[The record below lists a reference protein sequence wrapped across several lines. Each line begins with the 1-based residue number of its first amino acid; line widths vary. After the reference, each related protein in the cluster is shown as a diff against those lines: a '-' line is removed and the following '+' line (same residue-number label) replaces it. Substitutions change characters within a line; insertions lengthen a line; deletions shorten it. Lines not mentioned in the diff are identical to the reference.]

1 MNSKFYFPIVKNP
14 FQPPEDSVSP
24 ISTSDGNYLGIIIGA
39 SCGVLLLILVIVAAV
54 VVSAH
59 FGLTKNHFTTV
70 LAYKNE
76 FFAFNRNM
84 VGVVV
89 LLMVIFD

>member
-1 MNSKFYFPIVKNP
+1 MNSKIYFPIVKNP
-14 FQPPEDSVSP
+14 FQPPEDSISP

-59 FGLTKNHFTTV
+59 FGLSKNHFTTV
-70 LAYKNE
+70 LTYKID
-76 FFAFNRNM
+76 FSLNRYK

-89 LLMVIFD
+89 LLVVIFD

>member
-1 MNSKFYFPIVKNP
+1 MKLYDTAQNNWIQKFYFPIVKNP
-14 FQPPEDSVSP
+14 FQSPEDSISP

-59 FGLTKNHFTTV
+59 FGLTKKSFRHRAN
-70 LAYKNE
+70 L
-76 FFAFNRNM
+76 
-84 VGVVV
+84 
-89 LLMVIFD
+89 